1 MALIKRQE
9 GAEQPYWPF
18 GPFKIRLPFVH
29 FDWETPEMIQGLIMF
44 VVGLAMIPLLEK
56 YLGMPYEAALAFTFV
71 AGVGYVLPAMLGVPL
86 VPGWI
91 TPAIPVV
98 LLYLKGFEPG
108 PEAIKA
114 LFALQLEVT
123 IIFFILGITRLGS
136 KLVEIIPNSLKA
148 GIIIGAGIAALMG
161 ELKVGGRV
169 DATPISLLIGALIS
183 AYILFSLSF
192 KNVVNVSPL
201 AKKIANFGMVPGMI
215 IAMLIGWGTG
225 EYATPS
231 IEWGI
236 TQPDFALMLNYLTF
250 TVGFPGWDVFLL
262 AIPTAIIAYVI
273 AFGDI
278 IVGFT
283 LVKRVDHL
291 RQDESI
297 EENVDRVHLVTALR
311 NLMHAFLAPWPGLA
325 GPLWTAAHA
334 TVAERYAMGRK
345 AMDSIYSGGG
355 TFWITGLVALFVL
368 PLVTLFKPVLPIALS
383 LTLILTA
390 YICIM
395 VGMEQLKNPTE
406 RGVAGIIAVT
416 LAMPDPKSTVYAVVI
431 GLVLYFFIERP
442 KLMGR
447 HAPEDEIIFANG
459 NDSELPDK
467 QPQPAAAQST
477 EAEGAFDGKK
487 AESLGGSA

>member
-1 MALIKRQE
+1 MPVMNRRTGE
-9 GAEQPYWPF
+9 EHPFWGF
-18 GPFKIRLPFVH
+18 GPFKIRLPFIH
-29 FDWETPEMIQGLIMF
+29 YRWETPEMIQGLIMF

-71 AGVGYVLPAMLGVPL
+71 AGLGYILPAMLGVPL

-114 LFALQLEVT
+114 MFALQIEVT
-123 IIFFILGITRLGS
+123 LIFLILGITRWGS
-136 KLVEIIPNSLKA
+136 KLVDVIPNSLKS
-148 GIIIGAGIAALMG
+148 GIIIGAGIAAMMG
-161 ELKVGGRV
+161 ELKIGGRV
-169 DATPISLLIGALIS
+169 DVTPVSLIVGSIIS

-192 KNVVNVSPL
+192 KNVVNASPL
-201 AKKIANFGMVPGMI
+201 AKQIANFGMVPGMI
-215 IAMLIGWGTG
+215 IAMLIGWTVG
-225 EYATPS
+225 EYPAPS

-236 TQPDFALMLNYLTF
+236 TQPDFGLMWQYLTF

-262 AIPTAIIAYVI
+262 AIPTALIAYVI

-291 RQDESI
+291 RDDEKI
-297 EENVDRVHLVTALR
+297 EDSVDRVHLVTAIR
-311 NLMHAFLAPWPGLA
+311 NGIHAFFAPWPGLA

-345 AMDSIYSGGG
+345 SMDSIYSGGG
-355 TFWITGLVALFVL
+355 TFWITGLAALFIL

-395 VGMEQLKNPTE
+395 VGMEQLKNSTE
-406 RGVAGIIAVT
+406 RGVAGIVAVT

-431 GLVLYFFIERP
+431 GLVLYLLIERP
-442 KLMGR
+442 KLLGKHR
-447 HAPEDEIIFANG
+447 PEDDQVFSDPEPA
-459 NDSELPDK
+459 
-467 QPQPAAAQST
+467 PQRA
-477 EAEGAFDGKK
+477 D
-487 AESLGGSA
+487 

>member
-1 MALIKRQE
+1 MQLIQREHGQ
-9 GAEQPYWPF
+9 EQPYWPA
-18 GPFKIRLPFVH
+18 GPFKIRLPFIH
-29 FDWETPEMIQGLIMF
+29 YRWELPEMIQGLIMF

-56 YLGMPYEAALAFTFV
+56 YLGMPYEAALAFTFI
-71 AGVGYVLPAMLGVPL
+71 AGLDYILPALLGVPL

-98 LLYLKGFEPG
+98 ILYLQGFEPG
-108 PEAIKA
+108 PEAVRA
-114 LFALQLEVT
+114 MFALQIEVML
-123 IIFFILGITRLGS
+123 IFLILGVTRLGS
-136 KLVEIIPNSLKA
+136 KLIDVIPNSLKS
-148 GIIIGAGIAALMG
+148 GIIIGAGIAAMMG

-169 DATPISLLIGALIS
+169 EATPVSLIVGSLVC

-192 KNVVNVSPL
+192 KNIMEKNGL
-201 AKKIANFGMVPGMI
+201 ARKIANFGMVPGMI
-215 IAMLIGWGTG
+215 LAMLVGWVVG
-225 EYATPS
+225 EYPWPDVQ
-231 IEWGI
+231 WGI
-236 TQPDFALMLNYLTF
+236 THPDIGLMWDYLVFST
-250 TVGFPGWDVFLL
+250 GLPGLDTFLL

-291 RQDESI
+291 RSDEKI
-297 EENVDRVHLVTALR
+297 EDNVDRVHLVTAIR
-311 NLMHAFLAPWPGLA
+311 NALHAFFAPWPGLA

-355 TFWITGLVALFVL
+355 TFWLTGLIALFIL

-395 VGMEQLKNPTE
+395 VGMEQLKNSVE
-406 RGVAGIIAVT
+406 RGVAGIVAVT

-431 GLVLYFFIERP
+431 GLVLYFLIERP

-447 HAPEDEIIFANG
+447 HDPADEVIFA
-459 NDSELPDK
+459 DPEPSTKTSEV
-467 QPQPAAAQST
+467 
-477 EAEGAFDGKK
+477 
-487 AESLGGSA
+487 

>member
-1 MALIKRQE
+1 MPLIQRPFGE
-9 GAEQPYWPF
+9 EQPYWPL

-29 FDWETPEMIQGLIMF
+29 YKWETPEMIQGLIMF
-44 VVGLAMIPLLEK
+44 VVGLAMIPLLQK

-71 AGVGYVLPAMLGVPL
+71 AGLGYCLPALMGVPL

-114 LFALQLEVT
+114 LFALQLEVS
-123 IIFFILGITRLGS
+123 IIFLILGITRWGS
-136 KLVEIIPNSLKA
+136 KLVEVIPNSLKS
-148 GIIIGAGIAALMG
+148 GIIIGAGIAAMMG

-169 DATPISLLIGALIS
+169 DATPISLIVGSIIS

-192 KNVVNVSPL
+192 KNIVNESSL
-201 AKKIANFGMVPGMI
+201 AKRIANFGMVPGMI
-215 IAMLIGWGTG
+215 IAMIIGWTTG
-225 EYATPS
+225 EYAVPE

-236 TQPDFALMLNYLTF
+236 TQPDFALMFQYLTF

-283 LVKRVDHL
+283 LVKRVHHT
-291 RQDESI
+291 RPDESI
-297 EENVDRVHLVTALR
+297 EENVDRVHVVTALR
-311 NLMHAFLAPWPGLA
+311 NAIHAFFAPWPGLA

-355 TFWITGLVALFVL
+355 TFWITGLVALFIL

-406 RGVAGIIAVT
+406 RGVAGIVAVT
-416 LAMPDPKSTVYAVVI
+416 LAMPDPKATVYAVVI
-431 GLVLYFFIERP
+431 GLLLYFLIERP

-447 HAPEDEIIFANG
+447 HRPEDEVIFA
-459 NDSELPDK
+459 D
-467 QPQPAAAQST
+467 
-477 EAEGAFDGKK
+477 AEDEQKK
-487 AESLGGSA
+487 EKETT

>member
-1 MALIKRQE
+1 MQAIKRE
-9 GAEQPYWPF
+9 KGAEQPHWPA
-18 GPFKIRLPFVH
+18 GPFKIRLPFIH
-29 FDWETPEMIQGLIMF
+29 YRWETPEMIQGLIMF
-44 VVGLAMIPLLEK
+44 VVGLAMIPLLQT

-71 AGVGYVLPAMLGVPL
+71 AGVGYILPSLLGVPL

-108 PEAIKA
+108 PDAIKA
-114 LFALQLEVT
+114 MFALQLEVA
-123 IIFFILGITRLGS
+123 IIFLILGVTRLGS
-136 KLVEIIPNSLKA
+136 KLVHVIPNSLKS
-148 GIIIGAGIAALMG
+148 GIIIGAGIAAMMG
-161 ELKVGGRV
+161 ELKIGGRI
-169 DATPISLLIGALIS
+169 DATPISLIVGSIIS
-183 AYILFSLSF
+183 AYVLFSLSF
-192 KNVVNVSPL
+192 KNVVEGSSF

-215 IAMLIGWGTG
+215 IAMIVGWIVG
-225 EYATPS
+225 EYKLPE

-236 TQPDFALMLNYLTF
+236 TQPDFALMWEYLAF
-250 TVGFPGWDVFLL
+250 SVGFPGWDVFLL

-278 IVGFT
+278 VVGFT

-291 RQDESI
+291 RDDEKI
-297 EENVDRVHLVTALR
+297 EDNVDRVHLVTAIR
-311 NLMHAFLAPWPGLA
+311 NAIHAFFAPWPGLA

-355 TFWITGLVALFVL
+355 TFWISGLIALFAL
-368 PLVTLFKPVLPIALS
+368 PLVTFFKPVLPIALS

-395 VGMEQLKNPTE
+395 VGMEQLKNSTE
-406 RGVAGIIAVT
+406 RGVAGIVAVT

-431 GLVLYFFIERP
+431 GLVLYFLIERP
-442 KLMGR
+442 KLLGR
-447 HAPEDEIIFANG
+447 HKPEDNVIFEDAPE
-459 NDSELPDK
+459 
-467 QPQPAAAQST
+467 Q
-477 EAEGAFDGKK
+477 
-487 AESLGGSA
+487 ESA

>member
-1 MALIKRQE
+1 MPVMNRRAGE
-9 GAEQPYWPF
+9 EHPFWGF
-18 GPFKIRLPFVH
+18 GPFKIRLPFIH
-29 FDWETPEMIQGLIMF
+29 YRWETPEMIQGLIMF

-71 AGVGYVLPAMLGVPL
+71 AGLGYILPSLLGVPL

-114 LFALQLEVT
+114 MFALQIEVT
-123 IIFFILGITRLGS
+123 LIFLILGITRWGS
-136 KLVEIIPNSLKA
+136 KLVDVIPNSLKS
-148 GIIIGAGIAALMG
+148 GIIIGAGIAAMMG
-161 ELKVGGRV
+161 ELKIGGRL
-169 DATPISLLIGALIS
+169 DATPVSLIVGSIIS

-192 KNVVNVSPL
+192 KNVVDASPL

-215 IAMLIGWGTG
+215 IAMLVGWTVG
-225 EYATPS
+225 EYPPPS

-236 TQPDFALMLNYLTF
+236 TQPDFGLMWQYLTF
-250 TVGFPGWDVFLL
+250 TLGFPGWDVFLL
-262 AIPTAIIAYVI
+262 AIPTALIAYVI

-283 LVKRVDHL
+283 LIKRVDHL
-291 RQDESI
+291 RDDEMI
-297 EENVDRVHLVTALR
+297 EANVDRVHLVTAIR
-311 NLMHAFLAPWPGLA
+311 NGIHAFFAPWPGLA

-334 TVAERYAMGRK
+334 TVNERYAMGRK
-345 AMDSIYSGGG
+345 SMDSIYSGGG
-355 TFWITGLVALFVL
+355 TFWITGMIALFAL

-395 VGMEQLKNPTE
+395 VGMEQLKNSTE
-406 RGVAGIIAVT
+406 RGVAGIVAVT

-431 GLVLYFFIERP
+431 GLILYLLIERP
-442 KLMGR
+442 KLLGK
-447 HAPEDEIIFANG
+447 HDPKDDLVFSDPE
-459 NDSELPDK
+459 PTP
-467 QPQPAAAQST
+467 PQA
-477 EAEGAFDGKK
+477 D
-487 AESLGGSA
+487 

>member
-1 MALIKRQE
+1 MSIINRKHGE
-9 GAEQPYWPF
+9 EQPCWPL
-18 GPFKIRLPFVH
+18 GPFRIRLPFIH
-29 FDWETPEMIQGLIMF
+29 YRWEYPEMIQGLIMF

-71 AGVGYVLPAMLGVPL
+71 AGVGYILPALLGVPL

-114 LFALQLEVT
+114 LFALQIEVSL
-123 IIFFILGITRLGS
+123 IFLILGMTRLGS
-136 KLVEIIPNSLKA
+136 KLVEVIPNSLKS

-161 ELKVGGRV
+161 ELKTGGRV
-169 DATPISLLIGALIS
+169 DITPISLLIGSIIS

-192 KNVVNVSPL
+192 KNVVNERSL
-201 AKKIANFGMVPGMI
+201 AKRIANFGMVPGMI
-215 IAMLIGWGTG
+215 IAMIIGWVSG
-225 EYATPS
+225 EYPLPD

-236 TQPDFALMLNYLTF
+236 TQPDFGLMFQYLTF

-291 RQDESI
+291 REDEKI
-297 EENVDRVHLVTALR
+297 EANVDRVHTVTALR
-311 NLMHAFLAPWPGLA
+311 NFIHAFLAPWPGLA

-334 TVAERYAMGRK
+334 TVTERYAMGRK
-345 AMDSIYSGGG
+345 AMDSIYSGGA
-355 TFWITGLVALFVL
+355 TFWMTGLVALFIL

-395 VGMEQLKNPTE
+395 VGMEQLRNPTE
-406 RGVAGIIAVT
+406 RGVAGIVAVT

-431 GLVLYFFIERP
+431 GLVLYFLIERP
-442 KLMGR
+442 KLLGKHR
-447 HAPEDEIIFANG
+447 PEDELVFA
-459 NDSELPDK
+459 DPPEKS
-467 QPQPAAAQST
+467 
-477 EAEGAFDGKK
+477 AE
-487 AESLGGSA
+487 

>member
-1 MALIKRQE
+1 MQLIQREHGQ
-9 GAEQPYWPF
+9 EQPYWPA
-18 GPFKIRLPFVH
+18 GPFKIRLPFIH
-29 FDWETPEMIQGLIMF
+29 YRWELPEMIQGLIMF

-56 YLGMPYEAALAFTFV
+56 YLGMPYEAALAFTFI
-71 AGVGYVLPAMLGVPL
+71 AGLGYILPALLGVPL

-98 LLYLKGFEPG
+98 ILYLQGFEPG
-108 PEAIKA
+108 PEAVRA
-114 LFALQLEVT
+114 MFALQIEVML
-123 IIFFILGITRLGS
+123 IFLILGVTRLGS
-136 KLVEIIPNSLKA
+136 KLIDVIPNSLKS
-148 GIIIGAGIAALMG
+148 GIIIGAGIAAMMG

-169 DATPISLLIGALIS
+169 EATPVSLIVGSLVC

-192 KNVVNVSPL
+192 KNIMEKNGL
-201 AKKIANFGMVPGMI
+201 ARKIANFGMVPGMI
-215 IAMLIGWGTG
+215 LAMLVGWVVG
-225 EYATPS
+225 EYPWPDVQ
-231 IEWGI
+231 WGI
-236 TQPDFALMLNYLTF
+236 THPDIGLMWDYLVFST
-250 TVGFPGWDVFLL
+250 GLPGLDTFLL

-291 RQDESI
+291 RSDEKI
-297 EENVDRVHLVTALR
+297 EDNVDRVHLVTAIR
-311 NLMHAFLAPWPGLA
+311 NALHAFFAPWPGLA

-355 TFWITGLVALFVL
+355 TFWLTGLIALFIL

-395 VGMEQLKNPTE
+395 VGMEQLKNSVE
-406 RGVAGIIAVT
+406 RGVAGIVAVT
-416 LAMPDPKSTVYAVVI
+416 LAMYAVVI
-431 GLVLYFFIERP
+431 GLVLYFLIERP

-447 HAPEDEIIFANG
+447 HDPADEVIFA
-459 NDSELPDK
+459 DPEPSTKTSEV
-467 QPQPAAAQST
+467 
-477 EAEGAFDGKK
+477 
-487 AESLGGSA
+487 

>member
-1 MALIKRQE
+1 MSIINRKHGE
-9 GAEQPYWPF
+9 EQPCWPL
-18 GPFKIRLPFVH
+18 GPFRIRLPFIH
-29 FDWETPEMIQGLIMF
+29 YRWEYPEMIQGLIMF

-71 AGVGYVLPAMLGVPL
+71 AGVGYILPALLGVPL

-114 LFALQLEVT
+114 LFALQIEVSL
-123 IIFFILGITRLGS
+123 IFLILGMTRLGS
-136 KLVEIIPNSLKA
+136 KLVEVIPNSLKS

-161 ELKVGGRV
+161 ELKTGGRV
-169 DATPISLLIGALIS
+169 DITPISLLIGSIIS

-192 KNVVNVSPL
+192 KNVVNESSL
-201 AKKIANFGMVPGMI
+201 AKRIANFGMVPGMI
-215 IAMLIGWGTG
+215 IAMIIGWVSG
-225 EYATPS
+225 EYPLPD

-236 TQPDFALMLNYLTF
+236 TQPDFGLMFQYLTF

-291 RQDESI
+291 REDEKI
-297 EENVDRVHLVTALR
+297 EANVDRVHTVTALR
-311 NLMHAFLAPWPGLA
+311 NFIHAFLAPWPGLA

-334 TVAERYAMGRK
+334 TVTERYAMGRK
-345 AMDSIYSGGG
+345 AMDSIYSGGA
-355 TFWITGLVALFVL
+355 TFWLTGLVALFIL

-395 VGMEQLKNPTE
+395 VGMEQLRNPTE
-406 RGVAGIIAVT
+406 RGVAGIVAVT

-431 GLVLYFFIERP
+431 GLVLYFLIERP
-442 KLMGR
+442 KLLGKHR
-447 HAPEDEIIFANG
+447 PEDELVFA
-459 NDSELPDK
+459 DPPEKS
-467 QPQPAAAQST
+467 
-477 EAEGAFDGKK
+477 AE
-487 AESLGGSA
+487 

>member
-1 MALIKRQE
+1 MSIINRKHGE
-9 GAEQPYWPF
+9 EQPCWPL
-18 GPFKIRLPFVH
+18 GPFRIRLPFFH
-29 FDWETPEMIQGLIMF
+29 YRWEYPEMIQGLIMF

-71 AGVGYVLPAMLGVPL
+71 AGVGYILPALLGVPL

-114 LFALQLEVT
+114 LFALQIEVSL
-123 IIFFILGITRLGS
+123 IFLILGMTRLGS
-136 KLVEIIPNSLKA
+136 KLVEVIPNSLKS

-161 ELKVGGRV
+161 ELKTGGRV
-169 DATPISLLIGALIS
+169 DITPISLLIGSIIS

-192 KNVVNVSPL
+192 KNVVNESSL
-201 AKKIANFGMVPGMI
+201 AKRIANFGMVPGMI
-215 IAMLIGWGTG
+215 IAMIIGWVSG
-225 EYATPS
+225 EYPLPD

-236 TQPDFALMLNYLTF
+236 TQPDFGLMFQYLTF

-291 RQDESI
+291 REDEKI
-297 EENVDRVHLVTALR
+297 EANVDRVHTVTALR
-311 NLMHAFLAPWPGLA
+311 NFIHAFLAPWPGLA

-334 TVAERYAMGRK
+334 TVTERYAMGRK
-345 AMDSIYSGGG
+345 AMDSIYSGGA
-355 TFWITGLVALFVL
+355 TFWMTGLVALFIL

-395 VGMEQLKNPTE
+395 VGMEQLRNPTE
-406 RGVAGIIAVT
+406 RGVAGIVAVT

-431 GLVLYFFIERP
+431 GLVLYFLIERP
-442 KLMGR
+442 KLLGKHR
-447 HAPEDEIIFANG
+447 PEDELVFA
-459 NDSELPDK
+459 DPPEKS
-467 QPQPAAAQST
+467 
-477 EAEGAFDGKK
+477 AE
-487 AESLGGSA
+487 